1 MLAPGG
7 RLVMR
12 NVVAQGENRLV
23 YDGRTAL
30 LGRLLGKGRW
40 YQVIRRS
47 PEAELALFSRF
58 KLLKRQMVAGTG
70 SMAYLL
76 EAASDE

>member
-1 MLAPGG
+1 
-7 RLVMR
+7 MR